1 MICIYTN
8 EKYLFSNVQQMIL
21 LIEIII
27 IIEKTLFFEIRR
39 LIDHEYLYVSLNTQN
54 K

>member
-1 MICIYTN
+1 MSNTS
-8 EKYLFSNVQQMIL
+8 EKTVEMIL

-27 IIEKTLFFEIRR
+27 IIEKTLFFEIRKINR
-39 LIDHEYLYVSLNTQN
+39 SRMFIRKFKYA